1 VTTPIYSHTFDNG
14 LVLVAEVRT
23 ALRSAAFTFL
33 LPCGT
38 VQEPADRGG
47 LSGFVCEMAQRG
59 AGERDSRRLVLDLDN
74 LGVHSNESVSAAH
87 TGFGGATLAENL
99 TEALSIYADI
109 LRRPHLPEEQL
120 EAARLVMLQDLR
132 AVEDEP
138 GQRTML
144 QLRRRHYPDPWGRPP
159 QGEQT
164 SLGEIT
170 LADVRDHF
178 TRNYQPEGSILG
190 VAGLFDWERLKET
203 IGELLGDWQPC
214 RAAAL
219 AERSPDGRY
228 LHMTYDSNQTHV
240 GIAQASVP
248 YRDDDYYRAWGA
260 AGILGGGMSSRLF
273 TEVRERRGL
282 CYHVDASHHSLR
294 DRGALFCY
302 AGTSAERAQET
313 LDVTLDELRRLTGGI
328 EQHELDRLKSR
339 IKAALIMQQESSSAR
354 SSSLARSWYH
364 LGRVRT
370 LEEIA
375 ERIDALSVE
384 GINAYLA
391 EHPPGELTI
400 VTLGPRQL
408 EVHGGVS

>member
-1 VTTPIYSHTFDNG
+1 MTAPIFSHTFENG

-38 VQEPADRGG
+38 VHEPADRGG
-47 LSGFVCEMAQRG
+47 LSGFLCEMVQRG

-74 LGVHSNESVSAAH
+74 LGVQCNESVSAAH

-99 TEALSIYADI
+99 TEALTIFADV
-109 LRRPHLPEEQL
+109 LRRPHLPEDQL
-120 EAARLVMLQDLR
+120 EAARQVMLQDLR

-138 GQRTML
+138 GQKTMQ

-159 QGEQT
+159 QGEQE
-164 SLGEIT
+164 SLEEVT

-178 TRNYQPEGSILG
+178 TRNYQPDGTILG
-190 VAGLFDWERLKET
+190 VAGLFDWDELKDT
-203 IGELLGDWQPC
+203 VGELLGDWEP
-214 RAAAL
+214 RPAVPV
-219 AERSPDGRY
+219 AERPPDGRY
-228 LHMTYDSNQTHV
+228 QHLPYESNQTHV
-240 GIAQASVP
+240 GIALASVP
-248 YRDDDYYRAWGA
+248 YRDEDYYRAWGA

-282 CYHVDASHHSLR
+282 CYHVDASHHSLK

-313 LDVTLDELRRLTGGI
+313 LDVTLDELRRLTDGI
-328 EQHELDRLKSR
+328 EQHELDRLNSR

-354 SSSLARSWYH
+354 SASVARSWYH

-375 ERIDALSVE
+375 ERIDELTVQS
-384 GINAYLA
+384 INAYLA

-400 VTLGPRQL
+400 VTLGPREL
-408 EVHGGVS
+408 EVPVGVS